1 MTALLWR
8 LFFVVVLDL
17 HQREHEQTCFI
28 LIKHAVCDTSIF
40 SWVLISFFFKQSF
53 LCRHFVSL
61 KSSVAFE
68 LGLCSLENQRSK
80 PLWNPNLTKT
90 YRPLAH
96 FQHFLEMSLLPVH
109 FLIFFKILNSF
120 EVFKE
125 TIGLFYQQTI
135 ADILYLNVHHHLT
148 TYSWCLM
155 VAKEVFF
162 HFGRNK
168 QNFIKL
174 NICTFLPE
182 FIFLFLLV
190 QTEMGSFIFR
200 KYFICWSYY
209 FCSKNCTELCKLW
222 QLPGLGE
229 IKIMW
234 RKN

>member
-53 LCRHFVSL
+53 LCRHFVLPLSL
-61 KSSVAFE
+61 AFVPWKIK
-68 LGLCSLENQRSK
+68 GQSLSGIR
-80 PLWNPNLTKT
+80 NLTKT

-155 VAKEVFF
+155 VAKEVLS

-168 QNFIKL
+168 QNFRKL

-200 KYFICWSYY
+200 KYCIYWSYY

-222 QLPGLGE
+222 QLIGLGE